1 VLTIAVIID
10 RDYGLDC
17 DQLLGGSL
25 NEFELIIASLNAC
38 GDPAWLV
45 AHFDQQRLEVPVLRS
60 CPVNF
65 SLYKRTAGT
74 SDIKPLS

>member
-1 VLTIAVIID
+1 MLTIAAIID
-10 RDYGLDC
+10 RDYGLDL

-45 AHFDQQRLEVPVLRS
+45 DHFDQQR
-60 CPVNF
+60 
-65 SLYKRTAGT
+65 
-74 SDIKPLS
+74 

>member
-10 RDYGLDC
+10 RDYGLDL

-25 NEFELIIASLNAC
+25 NEFELIASLNAC

-45 AHFDQQRLEVPVLRS
+45 DHFDQQR
-60 CPVNF
+60 
-65 SLYKRTAGT
+65 
-74 SDIKPLS
+74 